1 MRKQRYNYRPEEKV
15 QILKRHLVDRVPVS
29 DLCDEYSLQPTVFY
43 DWQKRFFEN
52 GSKAFSKDKAVQ
64 RAEEREIEHLK
75 AKLTRKHEV
84 LSELME
90 EHVRLK
96 KEIGEL

>member
-1 MRKQRYNYRPEEKV
+1 MRKQRYNYSPEEKV
-15 QILKRHLVDRVPVS
+15 QILKRHLVDRVPIS
-29 DLCDEYSLQPTVFY
+29 DLCDEYLLQPTVFY

-52 GSKAFSKDKAVQ
+52 GSKAFDREKSVQ
-64 RAEEREIEHLK
+64 RAEAREIENLK